1 MREWLLRTIVLRE
14 PESPAEEWASG
25 LTHALGALLG
35 LIGTLALTAHLAGSG
50 KPALITASIVY
61 GGSMIVLYSASA
73 AYHLVE
79 DPLWKR
85 LLRVVDHV
93 SIYFLIAGTY
103 TPITLGLGG
112 RLGWT
117 IFAAVWSMAAIG
129 IVFTFVFW
137 GRLRWAHVLLY
148 LATGWV
154 IVIAWKPVA
163 AVVTGELFW
172 WALGGGITYS
182 VGAVV
187 YATRRFRFYHAIWH
201 LFVLGGSIC
210 FFAGIYRNVPL
221 MSGQ

>member
-1 MREWLLRTIVLRE
+1 MREWLLKTIVLRE
-14 PESPAEEWASG
+14 PESAAEEWASG
-25 LTHALGALLG
+25 LTHGLGALLA
-35 LIGTLALTAHLAGSG
+35 LVGTVALTLRLAATG
-50 KPALITASIVY
+50 KTALVVASIVY
-61 GGSMIVLYSASA
+61 GLSMIVLYSASA
-73 AYHLVE
+73 SYHLTE

-85 LLRVVDHV
+85 LLRVLDHV

-112 RLGWT
+112 RLGWG

-154 IVIAWKPVA
+154 IAFAWKPVM
-163 AVVTGELFW
+163 AVIPGELYW
-172 WALGGGITYS
+172 WALAGGILYS

-187 YATRRFRFYHAIWH
+187 YAIRRVRFYHAIWH
-201 LFVLGGSIC
+201 LFVLGGSSC
-210 FFAGIYRNVPL
+210 FFVGIYRNVPL
-221 MSGQ
+221 MPGQ